1 MNFLHEHHLRITT
14 LSPVHIGCG
23 EDYIPTNYVID
34 HEANALYAFDSAS
47 ALPDD
52 AKDQLMALVEGNS
65 QGRDILLEI
74 QEFFYKKRDPLIAKC
89 SHSLRV
95 APGVADLY
103 QKRIGKIA
111 QRENTGGKVANKLEI
126 ERTFYNPVSQQPIIP
141 GSSLKGAIRTALL
154 NQELRNKKTISNRS
168 NNAELQKELFKYSD
182 LEKDPMRLVH
192 LADSNCEFDNE
203 TEINSKICFALN
215 RPRHELKPGKS
226 ATSNDKR
233 LYQLLETLPEG
244 HTCESRLTIQSVD
257 QIDNKDKLPSIDWNL
272 DEIAKACNAFYK
284 KLLLEEMD
292 ILSEK
297 NYITPNRKKL
307 MEELLAVI
315 DPELES
321 CTAMLLRVGRH
332 SGAEAVTLDG
342 VRNIKIMQGKGKQPI
357 YEEKPRTLW
366 LAADAQETRS
376 DMKPFGWLLVEIDPP
391 GELSEILKEIKQPV
405 NAEAK
410 KWGEKQKK
418 RIKEL
423 RDKLS
428 EQEKQKQKHLAE
440 KKIEEEAERKI
451 AKMTE
456 TERNIESLK
465 KQYRQEKDVDNLKPG
480 GPCTDNL
487 NKLLNEAETSDWP
500 AKDIIALCD
509 FAEELYKELEMFKGQ
524 KGRGRKGR
532 IKKLR
537 ELVDT
542 QKNE

>member
-168 NNAELQKELFKYSD
+168 NNTELQKELFKYSD

-203 TEINSKICFALN
+203 MEINSKICFALN

-233 LYQLLETLPEG
+233 LYQLLETLPEF

-297 NYITPNRKKL
+297 NYITPANKEL

-315 DPELES
+315 SPQLES
-321 CTAMLLRVGRH
+321 CRAMLLRVGRH
-332 SGAEAVTLDG
+332 SGAEAVTLDE
-342 VRNIKIMQGKGKQPI
+342 VRKIKIMQGKGKSIDGKQ
-357 YEEKPRTLW
+357 PRTLW
-366 LAADAQETRS
+366 LAADAQEARS
-376 DMKPFGWLLVEIDPP
+376 DMKPFGWLLVEIDPS
-391 GELSEILKEIKQPV
+391 GEPSEALK
-405 NAEAK
+405 N
-410 KWGEKQKK
+410 
-418 RIKEL
+418 
-423 RDKLS
+423 KLS
-428 EQEKQKQKHLAE
+428 GQDGKDNGEENHEGEPEQE
-440 KKIEEEAERKI
+440 
-451 AKMTE
+451 MTE